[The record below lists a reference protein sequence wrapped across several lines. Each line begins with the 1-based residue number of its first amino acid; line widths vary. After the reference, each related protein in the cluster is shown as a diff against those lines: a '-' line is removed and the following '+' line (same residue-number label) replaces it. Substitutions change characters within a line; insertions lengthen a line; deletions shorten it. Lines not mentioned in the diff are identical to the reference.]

1 MQPTDRLGDQERPQ
15 HSVSSAISNLVVRIT
30 REYTGRGPT
39 QARTYMQ
46 DDLITVVLRETLTK
60 GELRLVDNGRADHVR
75 TTRRYF
81 QDAMRDELV
90 AGVEELTGRRVIA
103 FLSDNHFD
111 PDLAVE
117 LMLLEPRPTVDEPET
132 GRSDTR

>member
-1 MQPTDRLGDQERPQ
+1 MDPTDGPGSQERLQ
-15 HSVSSAISNLVVRIT
+15 HSVSSAISNLVVRVT

-60 GELRLVDNGRADHVR
+60 GELRLVENGHGEHVR
-75 TTRRYF
+75 ATRRYF
-81 QDAMRDELV
+81 QEAMRDELV
-90 AGVEELTGRRVIA
+90 TGIEGLTGRRVIA
-103 FLSDNHFD
+103 FMSDNHLD

-117 LMLLEPRPTVDEPET
+117 LLLLEPRANVEQPET
-132 GRSDTR
+132 GRNDGP

>member
-1 MQPTDRLGDQERPQ
+1 MDPTHSVADQARTP

-60 GELRLVDNGRADHVR
+60 GELRLAENGRADHVR
-75 TTRRYF
+75 ATRRYF
-81 QDAMRDELV
+81 QDAMRDDLV
-90 AGVEELTGRRVIA
+90 AGIEELTGRRVIA
-103 FLSDNHFD
+103 FMSDNHLH

-117 LMLLEPRPTVDEPET
+117 VVLLEPRASEDQPET
-132 GRSDTR
+132 GASDPR